1 MKKTYNQPAVTVTA
15 IKAVTPLASSPI
27 GGKVY
32 GSKNA
37 ESGQYGLAREDNA
50 WDIWGNN
57 ADDFDD

>member
-32 GSKNA
+32 GKNA
-37 ESGQYGLAREDNA
+37 ESGQYGLSRQDNA
-50 WDIWGNN
+50 WDAIWG
-57 ADDFDD
+57 DVEESEED